1 MALEKGERSNGAYGR
16 HGGAA
21 SGAKELVGR
30 GSRTT
35 LCLNRSGSCVLYE
48 WCCYVLDLAE
58 PWSSAES
65 RLGTLSGL
73 SPSFNPGKP
82 AASVQSP
89 AVREPS
95 PTKPYRRVAT

>member
-16 HGGAA
+16 RGGAA
-21 SGAKELVGR
+21 SGRE
-30 GSRTT
+30 RTGGARL

-48 WCCYVLDLAE
+48 WCCYALDLAE

-65 RLGTLSGL
+65 RLGTLSGM

-82 AASVQSP
+82 AASVQSHG
-89 AVREPS
+89 RSEPR